1 MNQNPFVQEDDH
13 EGTIGAVRSALQLL
27 MKQLQDGRWA
37 EYCIAEG
44 CDNALAH
51 LEQTL
56 IHERMRC
63 TCQEET
69 K

>member
-1 MNQNPFVQEDDH
+1 
-13 EGTIGAVRSALQLL
+13 